1 MRGFRI
7 YTQKESKNLQIKEVS
22 DAEKEVYLH
31 KAGVTKKST
40 AKGDQ
45 VQTVCMK
52 DWVFGRSNSV
62 ISAVYVN

>member
-31 KAGVTKKST
+31 EAQVTKINC
-40 AKGDQ
+40 Q
-45 VQTVCMK
+45 
-52 DWVFGRSNSV
+52 GRSSTDR
-62 ISAVYVN
+62 VYE